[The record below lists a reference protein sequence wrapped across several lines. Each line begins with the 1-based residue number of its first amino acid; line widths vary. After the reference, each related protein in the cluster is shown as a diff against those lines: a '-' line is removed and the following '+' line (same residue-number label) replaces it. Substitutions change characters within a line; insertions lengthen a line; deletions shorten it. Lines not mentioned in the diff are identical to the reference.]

1 MDFDTLIDDIEKL
14 VGMKL
19 NSIQSGSE
27 IVVDGVDRDAE
38 AIELHTISG
47 DRRSRRSFTEM
58 RKLWRALNEE
68 VFVHV
73 DRALDGS
80 GSSRNQPETILA

>member
-1 MDFDTLIDDIEKL
+1 MDFDTLIGDIEKL

-47 DRRSRRSFTEM
+47 RR
-58 RKLWRALNEE
+58 WRGRPA
-68 VFVHV
+68 
-73 DRALDGS
+73 S
-80 GSSRNQPETILA
+80 PSP